1 MAAAMQ
7 LRCWGGDWGLPSVH
21 NESLV
26 VLAYAKF
33 SGAKVNV
40 SPIDWTWKTLTATV
54 PELVCGDTS
63 VKEPSQILNFL
74 RKQRFNADYELS
86 ARQGADTMAYIALLQ
101 EKLQPALLHTFWLDA
116 ENYGSVTR
124 PWFASRSPFPLNFLV
139 PGRHADSAR
148 SRILLTRGESR
159 QCRITELEGKVKKGG
174 FKNFKTT
181 LKKKT
186 EFVLVILS
194 PLYQLYGDAK
204 ECLNLLS
211 YRLGTASYFFGNLPT
226 SLDAFVFGFVAPLHK
241 ARLPNSPLQSHLRQ
255 LENLTHFCD
264 NILAD
269 YFNSAQPCLPPSV
282 QETMDANLQKL
293 TQLVNKESNLIEKMD
308 DNLRSSPQHK
318 PHRPEPKPGLLVEKS
333 SAPA

>member
-1 MAAAMQ
+1 MAAAME

-21 NESLV
+21 SESLV

-33 SGAKVNV
+33 SGAKVNI

-74 RKQRFNADYELS
+74 RKQRFNADYELT

-116 ENYGSVTR
+116 ENYANLTR

-148 SRILLTRGESR
+148 SRILLTKGGSR
-159 QCRITELEGKVKKGG
+159 QSRITELEGK
-174 FKNFKTT
+174 
-181 LKKKT
+181 
-186 EFVLVILS
+186 
-194 PLYQLYGDAK
+194 LYSDAK

-211 YRLGTASYFFGNLPT
+211 YRLGAASYFFGNLPT

-241 ARLPNSPLQSHLRQ
+241 AHLPNSPLQSHLRQ
-255 LENLTHFCD
+255 LENVTHFCD
-264 NILAD
+264 NILAG
-269 YFNSAQPCLPPSV
+269 YFSSAHPCFPPSV

-318 PHRPEPKPGLLVEKS
+318 PHRPEPKPSLLVEKS
-333 SAPA
+333 SMPA

>member
-1 MAAAMQ
+1 MAAAME

-54 PELVCGDTS
+54 PELLCGDTS
-63 VKEPSQILNFL
+63 VKEPSQILAFL

-116 ENYGSVTR
+116 DNYANLTR

-139 PGRHADSAR
+139 PSHHASIALT
-148 SRILLTRGESR
+148 RILLTKGDSPQR
-159 QCRITELEGKVKKGG
+159 RITEVEGK
-174 FKNFKTT
+174 
-181 LKKKT
+181 
-186 EFVLVILS
+186 
-194 PLYQLYGDAK
+194 LYSDAK

-211 YRLGTASYFFGNLPT
+211 YRLGTANYFFGNLPT

-241 ARLPNSPLQSHLRQ
+241 AHLPNSPLQSHLRQ
-255 LENLTHFCD
+255 LENLMHFCD
-264 NILAD
+264 NILSV
-269 YFNSAQPCLPPSV
+269 YFNP
-282 QETMDANLQKL
+282 AN
-293 TQLVNKESNLIEKMD
+293 
-308 DNLRSSPQHK
+308 PY
-318 PHRPEPKPGLLVEKS
+318 G
-333 SAPA
+333 

>member
-1 MAAAMQ
+1 MAAAME

-33 SGAKVNV
+33 SGAKVNI

-86 ARQGADTMAYIALLQ
+86 ARQGADTMAYIALLE

-116 ENYGSVTR
+116 ENYANLTR
-124 PWFASRSPFPLNFLV
+124 PWFASHSPFPLNFLV
-139 PGRHADSAR
+139 PSRHANSAR
-148 SRILLTRGESR
+148 SRILLTRGEAPL
-159 QCRITELEGKVKKGG
+159 CRITEVEGKVNRGG
-174 FKNFKTT
+174 FKT
-181 LKKKT
+181 KKKCACHHHFHT
-186 EFVLVILS
+186 VLS
-194 PLYQLYGDAK
+194 HCQLYSDAK

-211 YRLGTASYFFGNLPT
+211 YRLGEANYFFGNLPT

-241 ARLPNSPLQSHLRQ
+241 AHLRNSPLQSHLRK
-255 LENLTHFCD
+255 LENLTRFCD

-269 YFNSAQPCLPPSV
+269 YFSSAQPGLPPSV

-318 PHRPEPKPGLLVEKS
+318 LHRPQPKPGLVIEKS
-333 SAPA
+333 STPA